1 MSLTDG
7 QQKMINHIVTMDDPP
22 GIALPNGPGVGLPR
36 YVIQEAGGLQR
47 TFDMAGTVESFPE
60 IVVRV
65 ETEDG
70 EYATENNALVKALVA
85 RFKPGTRFDGVT
97 ILDPASPRPP
107 LRGGG
112 VYAVPVIIRGR
123 YVFNSSS

>member
-1 MSLTDG
+1 MSMTDG
-7 QQKMINHIVTMDDPP
+7 QQKLINRIVTMDDPP
-22 GIALPNGPGVGLPR
+22 NIALPNGPGVGLPR
-36 YVIQEAGGLQR
+36 YVVQEAGGSQN
-47 TFDMAGTVESFPE
+47 TFDMAGAVESFPE

-70 EYATENNALVKALVA
+70 EYATQNNALVKALVT
-85 RFKPGTRFDGVT
+85 RFKPGSRFDGIT
-97 ILDPASPRPP
+97 ILDAPSPRPP

-123 YVFNSSS
+123 YVFNS

>member
-1 MSLTDG
+1 MSMTDG
-7 QQKMINHIVTMDDPP
+7 QQALIRRIVTMDDPP
-22 GIALPNGPGVGLPR
+22 NIALPNGPGVGLPR
-36 YVIQEAGGLQR
+36 YVIQEAGGSQN

-85 RFKPGTRFDGVT
+85 RFKPGSRFDGIT
-97 ILDPASPRPP
+97 ILDAADPRPP
-107 LRGGG
+107 LPGGG
-112 VYAVPVIIRGR
+112 DVYAVPVIIRGR
-123 YVFNSSS
+123 YVFNS